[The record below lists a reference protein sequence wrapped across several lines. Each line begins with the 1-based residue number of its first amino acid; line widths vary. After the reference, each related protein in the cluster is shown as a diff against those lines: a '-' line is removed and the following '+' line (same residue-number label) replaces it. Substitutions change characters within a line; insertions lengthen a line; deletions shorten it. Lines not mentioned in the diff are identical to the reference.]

1 MDAAAP
7 KSQVR
12 VQAIQGA
19 KNVALELML
28 LYRACSTGTYCT
40 VQESTSPQEKKC
52 QVPISDIRVRERE
65 AINGKCRLNAP

>member
-28 LYRACSTGTYCT
+28 LYRVPCVQYCT
-40 VQESTSPQEKKC
+40 YKKVLYEKKC
-52 QVPISDIRVRERE
+52 QVSSDVRVRERE
-65 AINGKCRLNAP
+65 DERTINGKCRLNAP